1 MDVRTQILEVATR
14 RFAAQGF
21 GATSLGGI
29 AEEVGIRKASLLY
42 HFASK
47 ELLHQSVLD
56 QVLSHWNE
64 TLPRLLEAAAGE
76 DRFDTLLDETVRF
89 FAADPDRARLLLRE
103 ALDRPDAMRLRLRAA
118 VRPWMDVIA
127 ANIQKGQERGDLRRE
142 ADPEAYLMQV
152 IHLVVGGIAT
162 ADTLGVLLV
171 EDGENADVK
180 RVIAELKRVAKTSLF
195 TDEGLI
201 KTERRG
207 TEKRPWATSSGTTKT
222 SSSTSTAR
230 SNGPRSST

>member
-14 RFAAQGF
+14 RFAAQGY
-21 GATSLGGI
+21 GATSLGAI

-47 ELLHQSVLD
+47 EELHQNVLD
-56 QVLSHWNE
+56 QVLLHWNE

-76 DRFDTLLDETVRF
+76 DRFDTILDETVRF
-89 FAADPDRARLLLRE
+89 FAEDADRARLLLRE
-103 ALDRPDAMRLRLRAA
+103 VLDRPDSMRARLRTS

-127 ANIQKGQERGDLRRE
+127 ANIMKGQERGDLRRE

-162 ADTLGVLLV
+162 ADTLAVLLTK
-171 EDGENADVK
+171 DGKKADTK
-180 RVIAELKRVAKTSLF
+180 RALAELKRVAKASLF
-195 TDEGLI
+195 TDEGL
-201 KTERRG
+201 
-207 TEKRPWATSSGTTKT
+207 A
-222 SSSTSTAR
+222 
-230 SNGPRSST
+230 